1 MTIVSSLMQ
10 TSLEQGEGKEAKRR
24 KEDGENAVTVSKTSN
39 SHGSDTK
46 VKVKG
51 EVRSVLSSRD
61 GRNALC
67 EDRSRNIMFQYRGIS
82 F

>member
-1 MTIVSSLMQ
+1 MTIGSYLMQ

-24 KEDGENAVTVSKTSN
+24 KEDGENTVTVSKISN

-61 GRNALC
+61 GRCALC
-67 EDRSRNIMFQYRGIS
+67 EDRSRNIMFQYRG
-82 F
+82 